1 MKIPKERIKVV
12 LNRAFKSMGLEPS
25 KVEKSLRYAISHFI
39 PSEGNIVVPSVNQ
52 GKPFV
57 LAKGS
62 DGSAILV
69 AVRKICARLTGEEI
83 EKGTW
88 NMFSL
93 LKEVFGL

>member
-1 MKIPKERIKVV
+1 
-12 LNRAFKSMGLEPS
+12 MGLEPS

-39 PSEGNIVVPSVNQ
+39 PSEGNIVVPSVNK

-57 LAKGS
+57 LSKKSEGTS
-62 DGSAILV
+62 ILM
-69 AVRKICARLTGEEI
+69 AMNKICSRLTGEEI

-93 LKEVFGL
+93 LKEVFGM